1 MVCQTEDMMSLAQVT
16 RKIRVPNEK
25 NFKMLLTVKEL
36 ANQLHIKPS
45 TLYTWAGQGRIPCLK
60 IHGLLRFRHEEIDR
74 WVESFR
80 THEPSPTITCHQKW
94 SRNSVDTLIAR
105 AKEHVYNPVP
115 RGNQTEIKP
124 HRKGGA

>member
-1 MVCQTEDMMSLAQVT
+1 
-16 RKIRVPNEK
+16 
-25 NFKMLLTVKEL
+25 MLLTVNEL
-36 ANQLHIKPS
+36 ASQLHIKPS

-60 IHGLLRFRHEEIDR
+60 IHGLVRFRREEIDR

-80 THEPSPTITCHQKW
+80 THTPSPSVKLCPKGSKTL
-94 SRNSVDTLIAR
+94 VDTLIAR
-105 AKEHVYNPVP
+105 AKRQVYNPDP